1 VGSGV
6 FGGEQVLASAD
17 LVGSVED
24 PAFARLRSIAMS
36 IKSSGPPA
44 PRLASIRARWLSAA
58 TAALQDDQ
66 LVAGAA
72 LVGSLGTGRADD
84 WSDIDL
90 LIVVEDAHLNDYATP
105 GRLPNGPGRLA
116 FAIDARHNGPRG
128 TRAVSAQ
135 YVVDGLPLWIDW
147 HIHPVSLAS
156 WPSDST
162 IIFDQRD
169 ISRISATFSE
179 YLNRGQHESATPKSP
194 NDQQAMRLALV
205 PIAGKQLARR
215 SPETARTIEFLGGPH
230 APDGDWKYHL
240 AALRQ
245 LLDRF
250 ATLGLP
256 DSLSAG
262 HAYVDFL
269 EKTLSTRSGPQSLP
283 TPS

>member
-1 VGSGV
+1 
-6 FGGEQVLASAD
+6 
-17 LVGSVED
+17 
-24 PAFARLRSIAMS
+24 MS
-36 IKSSGPPA
+36 SKKSGPPA
-44 PRLASIRARWLSAA
+44 PRLVGIRDSWLKDV
-58 TAALQDDQ
+58 TAALEGDQ

-90 LIVVEDAHLNDYATP
+90 LVVVEDTQLDDYAAP

-135 YVVDGLPLWIDW
+135 YVVDGLPLWVDW
-147 HIHPVSLAS
+147 HIHPISLAN
-156 WPSDST
+156 WPSDSKV
-162 IIFDQRD
+162 IFDRRD
-169 ISRISATFSE
+169 IGRTSATFSE

-194 NDQQAMRLALV
+194 TEQHAMRLALV

-215 SPETARTIEFLGGPH
+215 SPETAGTIEFLGGPH
-230 APDGDWKYHL
+230 AADADWKDQL

-245 LLDRF
+245 LLDQF

-256 DSLSAG
+256 DSFSAG
-262 HAYVDFL
+262 QAYVDLL
-269 EKTLSTRSGPQSLP
+269 EKTLHRSQTSPP
-283 TPS
+283 TN